1 MEINPSNP
9 TAVYDTAVAGQSA
22 TLRKHMRTLA
32 SDLSKH
38 TFDLAEAF
46 LQAQETRC
54 YAEWGFE
61 SLGDY
66 AELELGVKP
75 RKAQYLARIAK
86 VCRDCGVARKDY
98 EPVGVTKLREITR
111 LDPTISYY
119 NAEEKHHEPLVDHIV
134 RLIAE
139 APELSLV
146 EIELEVAR
154 LQGMTGDNAM
164 VMRAF
169 KVTLSCWE
177 NVIAPCLESIRR
189 RLGSAGRDGT
199 GAAKEYTDGN
209 CYEALCAEYSA
220 DPRNFMEEPD
230 ESHVQ
235 TEVPLEGTNDQASE
249 AESKGLPNGDGNVCS
264 GGLGCAERPQEVGE
278 QLDSGEIPQESFSS
292 PRQVIPSE

>member
-1 MEINPSNP
+1 MENI
-9 TAVYDTAVAGQSA
+9 AIVGEVVAGQSA
-22 TLRKHMRTLA
+22 TLRKRMRILA
-32 SDLSKH
+32 ADLTKH

-75 RKAQYLARIAK
+75 RKAQYLARIAR

-111 LDPTISYY
+111 LDPEVSHY
-119 NAEEKHHEPLVDHIV
+119 NAEEKKHEPLVDHIV

-164 VMRAF
+164 VT
-169 KVTLSCWE
+169 KSYSVTLSAYE
-177 NVIAPCLESIRR
+177 NTIKRCFESIRM
-189 RLGSAGRDGT
+189 RLGSAGRDGM
-199 GAAKEYTDGN
+199 GAAKEYSDGAVVE
-209 CYEALCAEYSA
+209 CLAAEYNS
-220 DPRNFMEEPD
+220 DPRNFMEDPD
-230 ESHVQ
+230 ESRVQ
-235 TEVPLEGTNDQASE
+235 IEVPWEGNNDQASE
-249 AESKGLPNGDGNVCS
+249 AASKGLPNGAGDVYGS
-264 GGLGCAERPQEVGE
+264 GPGGAERAAEVGE
-278 QLDSGEIPQESFSS
+278 QLDSGEVPQESFSS